1 MGGYQLVRRV
11 IGLGSRH
18 PLQIAFLRIAI
29 GIYLVI
35 LTAVLYSAGVRDAWP
50 WVTGVSALVHFIL
63 AARLLRIAK
72 RHGEVNA
79 SPR

>member
-50 WVTGVSALVHFIL
+50 WVTGVSALVTSSWPL
-63 AARLLRIAK
+63 AFCVSPSGTAR
-72 RHGEVNA
+72 
-79 SPR
+79 